1 MPRLPTGTVTFLF
14 MDIEGSTVLLEQ
26 LGERYARILA
36 DYRRLLRGAVKAHRG
51 HEVDTQGDA
60 FFAAFPRAR
69 AAVLAAVAAQRA
81 ITEHKWPE
89 KVSVR
94 VRMGLHTGEPLSA
107 GTGYVGMAI
116 HRAARICAVGHGGQ
130 VLLSETTRD
139 LLLDDLPDAI
149 NLRDLGEY
157 RLKDLPRPQRL
168 FQLGATGLPTDFP
181 PLRSLE
187 MLPNNLPRQFTSFV
201 GREKE
206 IAEVTDLLLRTS
218 LLTLTGAG
226 GSGKTRLAIQVAAH
240 LLERFPYGAWLVD
253 LAPLADPTLVA
264 QTAASVL
271 GVREQPSRPLLA
283 TLTDYLRIKN
293 LLLVLDNCE
302 HLVVACARMVE
313 ALLQTSPGLRILA
326 TSHQPL
332 EIAGEHVYRVPTLSV
347 PDTRRLPAIANLEE
361 YESVKLFTER
371 AASVLPTFRIT
382 EENAMTIA
390 QVCQRLDGIP
400 LAIELA
406 AARVKVLT
414 VEQIASRLGDRF
426 QLLTGGQKTALPRHQ
441 TLRATMDWSYSLLA
455 EKERMLLQRLAIFA
469 GGWTVEAAEGVCSG
483 AGLEVRA
490 VLDLLARL
498 ADKSL
503 VVVGAERAEAR
514 YWLQETVREYGL
526 EQLRV
531 SADIDTIQTRHR
543 DFFLQLA
550 ERAEPELLGAGQ
562 KAWLDRLDTEH
573 DNLRAALEW
582 TTGADGEGVAS
593 YRLVN
598 ALWWFWYVRGYLTE
612 GRAWLERVLALSPG
626 KARPLRIGALQGAGR
641 LAARQGDDDRAK
653 ALYLE
658 SLALGREL
666 EDKGAIAHSLQGLAR
681 VGTHQADF
689 VAARARA
696 EESLAIF
703 EELGD
708 KRGMALSFN
717 ELGEIARSL
726 RDYER
731 AGRFYERSLALW
743 RELADRVPTVS
754 LLQNLGYV
762 ALNRR
767 DLRKARAIFE
777 EGLTLSRDVRDML
790 GIASCLGGLAGVAAL
805 SGQRDRAAYLFGAA
819 EAAHEAGGLTPDLVD
834 RAEIDRNVSAVRT
847 ALPEDAFLKLWAEG
861 RAMTL
866 EQAIEYAL
874 QEDS

>member
-14 MDIEGSTVLLEQ
+14 ADIEGSTVLLEQ
-26 LGERYARILA
+26 LGERYAGILA
-36 DYRRLLRGAVKAHRG
+36 DYRRLLRGAAKAHGGR
-51 HEVDTQGDA
+51 EVDTQGDA
-60 FFAAFPRAR
+60 LFAAFPRAR
-69 AAVLAAVAAQRA
+69 DAVLAAVAAQRA
-81 ITEHKWPE
+81 ITEHTWPE

-107 GTGYVGMAI
+107 EAGYVGMAV
-116 HRAARICAVGHGGQ
+116 HRAARICAAGHGGQ

-149 NLRDLGEY
+149 NLRDLGEH

-168 FQLGATGLPTDFP
+168 FQLAAAGLPTDFP

-206 IAEVTDLLLRTS
+206 IAEVKDLLFRTS

-240 LLERFPYGAWLVD
+240 LLEQFPDGVWLVD
-253 LAPLADPTLVA
+253 LAPLADPTLVV
-264 QTAASVL
+264 QTVASVL

-283 TLTDYLRIKN
+283 TLTDYLRTKT

-302 HLVVACARMVE
+302 HLVDACARMGE
-313 ALLQTSPGLRILA
+313 ALLQTSLGLRILT
-326 TSHQPL
+326 TSRQPL
-332 EIAGEHVYRVPTLSV
+332 EIPGEHVYRVPTLSV
-347 PDTRRLPAIANLEE
+347 PNTRRLPAIANLEE

-371 AASVLPTFRIT
+371 AASVLPTFRVT

-406 AARVKVLT
+406 AARVRVLT
-414 VEQIASRLGDRF
+414 VEQIASRLEDRF

-469 GGWTVEAAEGVCSG
+469 GGWTVEAAEGVCSS
-483 AGLEVRA
+483 AGLEVRE
-490 VLDLLARL
+490 VLDLLTRL

-514 YWLQETVREYGL
+514 YRLQETVGEYGL

-531 SADIDTIQTRHR
+531 SADIDTIQRRHR

-550 ERAEPELLGAGQ
+550 ERAEPELLGPGQ

-582 TTGADGEGVAS
+582 TAAADGEGEAG

-598 ALWWFWYVRGYLTE
+598 AVWWFWYVRGYLTE

-626 KARPLRIGALQGAGR
+626 TARPLRIRALQGAGR

-658 SLALGREL
+658 SQALCREL
-666 EDKGAIAHSLQGLAR
+666 EDKGGMARSLQGLAR

-689 VAARARA
+689 AAARAWA

-726 RDYER
+726 RDYEH
-731 AGRFYERSLALW
+731 AGAFYERSLALW

-762 ALNRR
+762 ALNRS
-767 DLRKARAIFE
+767 DLRKARAIFA
-777 EGLTLSRDVRDML
+777 EGLALSRDVRDML

-805 SGQRDRAAYLFGAA
+805 SGQRERAARLFGAA
-819 EAAHEAGGLTPDLVD
+819 EATHQAGGLTPDPVD
-834 RAEIDRNVSAVRT
+834 RAEIDRNVSTVRT
-847 ALPEDAFLKLWAEG
+847 ASPEDAFLRLSAEG

-866 EQAIEYAL
+866 ERAIEYAL